1 GIPPGGGSA
10 DFLIPTPA
18 APNKLAN
25 LVSDIH
31 FDHDRG
37 LYTSPFNLA
46 LSTATA
52 GASIRYTTDG
62 SMPTTTTGTLYT
74 GPILIDNTTV
84 VHAIGYRTFWT
95 STAVLEESYIF
106 PAKVLQQ
113 PENIPGYPNPGESI

>member
-1 GIPPGGGSA
+1 SYGIPPGGGP
-10 DFLIPTPA
+10 DDYLIPTPG
-18 APNKLAN
+18 APNKFAN
-25 LVSDIH
+25 PVSNIQ

-37 LYTSPFNLA
+37 LYISPFNLA

-74 GPILIDNTTV
+74 GPIPIDNTTV
-84 VHAIGYRTFWT
+84 VHAIGYKADWT

-113 PENIPGYPNPGESI
+113 PENIPWYPNR

>member
-37 LYTSPFNLA
+37 LYSGAFNLA
-46 LSTATA
+46 LSTATD

-62 SMPTTTTGTLYT
+62 SMPTTTLGTLYT

-84 VHAIGYRTFWT
+84 VHAIGYEAGRT
-95 STAVLEESYIF
+95 STSVLAESFI
-106 PAKVLQQ
+106 
-113 PENIPGYPNPGESI
+113 